1 MKAYEH
7 KSMTVADLIQK
18 LETMYPNKNMV
29 IVADLWDEED
39 IRDVARDMN
48 IGLDREECRVV
59 AAYLDDNSDAEQG
72 LPDERIIAAINT
84 VIEEGLIH
92 P

>member
-1 MKAYEH
+1 MKAYEN
-7 KSMTVADLIQK
+7 KSMTVADLIQQ

-29 IVADLWDEED
+29 IVADMWDEDD

-48 IGLDREECRVV
+48 IGLDREECRIV
-59 AAYLDDNSDAEQG
+59 AAYIDNSDSEQG
-72 LPDERIIAAINT
+72 LSDNRIISAINA
-84 VIEEGLIH
+84 VIAEGLIN